1 MEACLSDNID
11 GRCSDV
17 KCRVTEV
24 EHQTERFIALEMS
37 RTEAEAGHAEIQKR
51 RRLSPRGCPRQP
63 FPRAREVSWR
73 NLWLSR
79 GSSLWGSHPPPPP
92 PAQDVID
99 GPNGHCI
106 ETHHQDHEF
115 GAESSHAHIPVNG
128 THMPPPRVEPAPD
141 QFCLPLSNS
150 SSDLVSVA

>member
-1 MEACLSDNID
+1 MQRFRSVDSFRLEVARVNRFHEREKLAGAICGSAGDL
-11 GRCSDV
+11 RCGGA
-17 KCRVTEV
+17 T
-24 EHQTERFIALEMS
+24 
-37 RTEAEAGHAEIQKR
+37 
-51 RRLSPRGCPRQP
+51 
-63 FPRAREVSWR
+63 
-73 NLWLSR
+73 
-79 GSSLWGSHPPPPP
+79 PPPLPPP

-99 GPNGHCI
+99 GPNEHCI

-115 GAESSHAHIPVNG
+115 GAESSHAHIPVND